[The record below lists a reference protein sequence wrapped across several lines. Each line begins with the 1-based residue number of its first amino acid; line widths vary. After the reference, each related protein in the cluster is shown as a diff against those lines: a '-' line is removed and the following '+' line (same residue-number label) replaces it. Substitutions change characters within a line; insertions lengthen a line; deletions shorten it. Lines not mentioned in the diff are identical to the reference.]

1 MSWFDKIANDA
12 LRLETLSEVKA
23 CEELSQFIPKS
34 FTLNELAEAARG
46 SLSRLCAGKPNRSL
60 ATSHLLTLLA
70 CTRCQGRF
78 PPRPSIENRNAVREL
93 VLNVTKVVAPVVAEN
108 KGQTGASGHPGA
120 LAERCSSSSIL
131 TSSPIQLDDQTL
143 YLLMVYAGSSDQRIV
158 VPSQV
163 KAAASRLLAKQFT
176 TSTGNDNNNRAKE
189 EPRSKTAFITETVLQ
204 SYLRPLFSRSRPA
217 TVTASGRKAAYPDQ
231 DDSGAGGPRRGGAS
245 LLEETAQTKPWKYTD
260 FRAVPVLGWAV
271 KEADSHL
278 LATHWPLFTPFLLT
292 LADEPAS
299 SPLLRAGLLMLSE
312 FLAKLPAAT
321 LHATGLAQVFE
332 DAIFPTLSALPSLT
346 PEDESM
352 LVLGPAYGALLQL
365 ARKVGQPTNENGD
378 GGVLKKQHALLDKVL
393 RDGVF
398 MGYFHAKEHVRI
410 VAELCSWTARILN
423 ELEVHAVKHLKDLI
437 PMLSA
442 ILTDPFGPSAP
453 ETLLAAVKAL
463 QAVLTNCWPRIL
475 GSPWQDEIINALVLC
490 WLHVLEQEGE
500 EDKELRLTAR
510 AVAAVLKT
518 ARKQVDGGED
528 GKGNVETDLGS
539 YVAPLVAKDPRLTGL
554 FGPPSK

>member
-1 MSWFDKIANDA
+1 MDI
-12 LRLETLSEVKA
+12 LEIKTHHSE
-23 CEELSQFIPKS
+23 LGLP
-34 FTLNELAEAARG
+34 TTD
-46 SLSRLCAGKPNRSL
+46 P
-60 ATSHLLTLLA
+60 
-70 CTRCQGRF
+70 
-78 PPRPSIENRNAVREL
+78 
-93 VLNVTKVVAPVVAEN
+93 
-108 KGQTGASGHPGA
+108 A

-131 TSSPIQLDDQTL
+131 SIQVITSLLDTVATPEGRDNNGTNDDDASASSPIQLDDQTL

-176 TSTGNDNNNRAKE
+176 TSTGNDNNNRAEE

-260 FRAVPVLGWAV
+260 LRAVPVLGWAV

-299 SPLLRAGLLMLSE
+299 SPLLLRAGLLMLSE

-365 ARKVGQPTNENGD
+365 ARKVGQPTASNSSSSIGDGKTATSRKNENGD

-463 QAVLTNCWPRIL
+463 QAVLTNCWPRIP

-500 EDKELRLTAR
+500 EDKVSSEQERPRGEESKNRRFGLVKKELRLTAR
-510 AVAAVLKT
+510 ALAAVLKT